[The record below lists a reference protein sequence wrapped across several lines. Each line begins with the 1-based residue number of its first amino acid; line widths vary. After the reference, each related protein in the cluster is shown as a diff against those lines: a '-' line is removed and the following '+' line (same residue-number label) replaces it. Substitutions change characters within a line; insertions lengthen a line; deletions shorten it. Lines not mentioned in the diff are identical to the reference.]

1 MGLLN
6 KLTFDGVDSSSF
18 GVFISGEG
26 AFDAPARRGEM
37 ISIPG
42 RNGSLFM
49 DEGVFENITVEY
61 PAFIG
66 TGYEALFRQKLG
78 DLRSALSSRGN
89 YKRLTD
95 TYHPD
100 EFRLGIFREGLEV
113 DPQHITRAGEF
124 TLKFDCKPQRYLISG
139 EMSYLYIF
147 SESITNPTVFAA
159 SPLIK
164 VTGNGTVAIGE
175 NGKYRFV
182 VSDNPGTI
190 IIDTEIMEA
199 YIPPGEIYPWTD
211 ENGDQLNEELG
222 IGLELMDGIIYPTN
236 MLGHIEF
243 VNSLMPKIEPGE
255 QPIYMSST
263 ITELEI
269 IPRWWRL

>member
-6 KLTFDGVDSSSF
+6 HLTYDGVDSSSF
-18 GVFISGEG
+18 GAFISGEG
-26 AFDAPARRGEM
+26 AFDAPARRGEL

-66 TGYEALFRQKLG
+66 TGYEDLFRTKLG

-113 DPQHITRAGEF
+113 DPQHITRAGGF
-124 TLKFDCKPQRYLISG
+124 TMKFDCKPQRFLLSG
-139 EMSYLYIF
+139 EDPVVFYSNG
-147 SESITNPTVFAA
+147 SITNPTLFAS

-164 VTGNGTVAIGE
+164 VTGNGTVAIGD
-175 NGKYRFV
+175 YRFI
-182 VSDNPGTI
+182 VSNNNTTI
-190 IIDTEIMEA
+190 WIDTDLMEA
-199 YIPPGEIYPWTD
+199 YLPAGELYPWTD
-211 ENGDQLNEELG
+211 ENGDQLQQEIG
-222 IGLELMDGIIYPTN
+222 IGLDLMDGSVYPKN

-243 VNSLMPKIEPGE
+243 IDSVMPKIEPGE
-255 QPIYMSST
+255 VPIRKAIS
-263 ITELEI
+263 ITKLEI

>member
-6 KLTFDGVDSSSF
+6 HLTYDGVDSSSF
-18 GVFISGEG
+18 GVFISGDG
-26 AFDAPARRGEM
+26 VFDAPARRGEI

-78 DLRSALSSRGN
+78 DLRSWLSSRGN

-100 EFRLGIFREGLEV
+100 EFRLGVFREGLET
-113 DPQHITRAGEF
+113 DPEHMTRAGKF
-124 TLKFDCKPQRYLISG
+124 TMKFDCKPQRFLVSG
-139 EMSYLYIF
+139 EIPNVFLTNGTIV
-147 SESITNPTVFAA
+147 NPTLFA
-159 SPLIK
+159 SLPLIK
-164 VTGNGTVAIGE
+164 VTGNGTVAFGE
-175 NGKYRFV
+175 NGEYRFV
-182 VSDNPGTI
+182 VSNNPGTI
-190 IIDTEIMEA
+190 WIDTEIMEA
-199 YIPPGEIYPWTD
+199 YLPAGEPYPWTD
-211 ENGDQLNEELG
+211 ENDEQLVQELG
-222 IGLELMDGIIYPTN
+222 IGLELLDGTLYPTN
-236 MLGHIEF
+236 MLGYIEF
-243 VNSLMPKIEPGE
+243 FNSIMPKIEPGE
-255 QPIYMSST
+255 QPVRMSPT
-263 ITELEI
+263 ITRLEI

>member
-6 KLTFDGVDSSSF
+6 HLTYDGVDSSSF

-26 AFDAPARRGEM
+26 VFDAPARRGEM

-49 DEGVFENITVEY
+49 DEGVFENIEVEY

-66 TGYEALFRQKLG
+66 TGYENLFRQKLG

-100 EFRLGIFREGLEV
+100 EFRLGVYREGLEV
-113 DPQHITRAGEF
+113 DPKQITRAGEF
-124 TLKFDCKPQRYLISG
+124 TLKFDCKPQRFLLSG
-139 EMSYLYIF
+139 EDPVLFTGNGTI
-147 SESITNPTVFAA
+147 INPTLFAS
-159 SPLIK
+159 SPIIR
-164 VTGNGTVAIGE
+164 VTGNGTVAFGE
-175 NGKYRFV
+175 NGEYRFI
-182 VSDNPGTI
+182 VSDNSGTI

-199 YIPPGEIYPWTD
+199 FFPAGDLYPWTD
-211 ENGDQLNEELG
+211 ENNEQIDQELG
-222 IGLELMDGIIYPTN
+222 IGLELINGTTYPTN
-236 MLGHIEF
+236 MLDHIEF
-243 VNSLMPKIEPGE
+243 YNSVMPKIEPGE
-255 QPIYMSST
+255 QPVRMSPT
-263 ITELEI
+263 IERLEI

>member
-6 KLTFDGVDSSSF
+6 HLTYDGVDSSDF

-42 RNGSLFM
+42 RNGFLFM

-66 TGYEALFRQKLG
+66 TGYEELFRTKLG

-113 DPQHITRAGEF
+113 DPQHITRAGGF
-124 TLKFDCKPQRYLISG
+124 TMKFDCKPQRFLVSG
-139 EMSYLYIF
+139 EESVFF
-147 SESITNPTVFAA
+147 SENGTITNPTLFAS
-159 SPLIK
+159 SPLIR
-164 VTGNGTVAIGE
+164 VFGNGMVAIGE
-175 NGKYRFV
+175 NGEYRFV
-182 VSDNPGTI
+182 VSGNTGIITI
-190 IIDTEIMEA
+190 DAEIMEA
-199 YIPPGEIYPWTD
+199 YLPAGTLYPWMD
-211 ENGDQLNEELG
+211 ENEEQLTQEIG
-222 IGLELMDGIIYPTN
+222 IGLELLDGSLYPEN
-236 MLGHIEF
+236 MLSHIEF
-243 VNSLMPKIEPGE
+243 FNSQMPKIPPGE
-255 QPIYMSST
+255 QPIRMSST
-263 ITELEI
+263 IYQLEI

>member
-6 KLTFDGVDSSSF
+6 HLTYDGVDSSDF

-26 AFDAPARRGEM
+26 VFDAPARRGEM

-66 TGYEALFRQKLG
+66 TGYEELFRTKLG
-78 DLRSALSSRGN
+78 DLRSALASRGN

-100 EFRLGIFREGLEV
+100 EFRLGVFREGLEV
-113 DPQHITRAGEF
+113 DPQHITRAGGF
-124 TLKFDCKPQRYLISG
+124 TMKFDCKPQRFLTDGEEGRVYLSN
-139 EMSYLYIF
+139 S
-147 SESITNPTVFAA
+147 SIVNPTLFES
-159 SPLIK
+159 SPIIK
-164 VTGNGTVAIGE
+164 VDGNGTVAIGP
-175 NGKYRFV
+175 YRFR
-182 VSDNPGTI
+182 VSNNFWTI
-190 IIDTEIMEA
+190 IIDTELMEA
-199 YIPPGEIYPWTD
+199 YLPAGQKYYLTDEAGEIITQEIGIEIEVVNGNPNPTNMNSYIEFVDSVMPKIPPGE
-211 ENGDQLNEELG
+211 QL
-222 IGLELMDGIIYPTN
+222 IR
-236 MLGHIEF
+236 
-243 VNSLMPKIEPGE
+243 
-255 QPIYMSST
+255 MSST
-263 ITELEI
+263 ITRLEI

>member
-6 KLTFDGVDSSSF
+6 HLTYDGVDSSDF

-26 AFDAPARRGEM
+26 VFDAPARRGEM

-66 TGYEALFRQKLG
+66 TGYEELFRTKLG

-100 EFRLGIFREGLEV
+100 EFRLGVFREGLEV
-113 DPQHITRAGEF
+113 DPQHITRAGGF
-124 TLKFDCKPQRYLISG
+124 TMKFDCKPQRFLVSG
-139 EMSYLYIF
+139 EDVVIF
-147 SESITNPTVFAA
+147 YRNGLITNPTLFES
-159 SPLIK
+159 SPLIR
-164 VTGNGTVAIGE
+164 VTGDGTVAIGE
-175 NGKYRFV
+175 NGEYRFI
-182 VSDNPGTI
+182 VSNNPGTI
-190 IIDTEIMEA
+190 WIDSEIMQA
-199 YIPPGEIYPWTD
+199 YLPAGVLYPWTD
-211 ENGDQLNEELG
+211 EKGDQLAQELG
-222 IGLELMDGIIYPTN
+222 IGLELMDGTVYPTN
-236 MLGHIEF
+236 MLSYIEF
-243 VNSLMPKIEPGE
+243 VDSKMPKIPPGD
-255 QPIYMSST
+255 QPIRMSST
-263 ITELEI
+263 ITRLEI

>member
-6 KLTFDGVDSSSF
+6 HLTYDGVDSSDF

-26 AFDAPARRGEM
+26 VFDAPARRGEM

-66 TGYEALFRQKLG
+66 TGYEELFRTKLG

-100 EFRLGIFREGLEV
+100 EFRLGVFREDLEIN
-113 DPQHITRAGEF
+113 PQHITRAGGF
-124 TLKFDCKPQRYLISG
+124 TMKFDCKPQRFLVSG
-139 EMSYLYIF
+139 E
-147 SESITNPTVFAA
+147 ESFFFYESGEITNPTLFAS
-159 SPLIK
+159 SPLIR
-164 VTGNGTVAIGE
+164 VTGNGMVAIGN
-175 NGKYRFV
+175 NGEYRFT
-182 VSDNPGTI
+182 VSNNPGTI
-190 IIDTEIMEA
+190 TIDSELMEA
-199 YIPPGEIYPWTD
+199 YTPAGEVYPWTD
-211 ENGDQLNEELG
+211 ENGIQLTQELG
-222 IGLELMDGIIYPTN
+222 IGLELLDGSLYPEN
-236 MLGHIEF
+236 MLGYIEF
-243 VNSLMPKIEPGE
+243 FNSLMPMIPPGT
-255 QPIYMSST
+255 QHIGISPT
-263 ITELEI
+263 ITLLEI

>member
-6 KLTFDGVDSSSF
+6 YLTYDGVDSRDF

-26 AFDAPARRGEM
+26 AFDAPARRGET

-66 TGYEALFRQKLG
+66 TGYEELFRTKLG
-78 DLRSALSSRGN
+78 DLRSALSSRDN

-100 EFRLGIFREGLEV
+100 EFRLGVFREGLEV
-113 DPQHITRAGEF
+113 DPQHITRAGGF
-124 TLKFDCKPQRYLISG
+124 TMKFDCKPQRFLVSG
-139 EMSYLYIF
+139 EDSVVFY
-147 SESITNPTVFAA
+147 SNGSITNPTLFAS

-175 NGKYRFV
+175 DGEYRFI
-182 VSDNPGTI
+182 VSNNDGTI
-190 IIDTEIMEA
+190 WIDSEIMEA
-199 YIPPGEIYPWTD
+199 YLPAGQVYPWTD
-211 ENGDQLNEELG
+211 ENGEQLTQEIE
-222 IGLELMDGIIYPTN
+222 IGLELLDGSEYPTN
-236 MLGHIEF
+236 MLSYIEF
-243 VNSLMPKIEPGE
+243 VNSEMPKIPPGV
-255 QPIYMSST
+255 QPVRMSPT

>member
-6 KLTFDGVDSSSF
+6 HLIYDGVDSSSF

-26 AFDAPARRGEM
+26 AFDAPARRGEK

-42 RNGSLFM
+42 RNGALFM

-66 TGYEALFRQKLG
+66 TSYRELFRTKLG
-78 DLRSALSSRGN
+78 DFRSALTSRGN

-113 DPQHITRAGEF
+113 DPQYLTRAGGF
-124 TLKFDCKPQRYLISG
+124 TMKFDCKPQRFLVSG
-139 EMSYLYIF
+139 EEPRIF
-147 SESITNPTVFAA
+147 WENGVIINPTLFA
-159 SPLIK
+159 SFPLIK
-164 VTGNGTVAIGE
+164 VTGNGTVAFGDNGE
-175 NGKYRFV
+175 YRFI
-182 VSDNPGTI
+182 VSNNTGTI
-190 IIDTEIMEA
+190 WIDTEIMEA
-199 YIPPGEIYPWTD
+199 YLPAGSVYPWTD
-211 ENGDQLNEELG
+211 ENDEQLDQELG
-222 IGLELMDGIIYPTN
+222 IGLELLDGTEYPTN

-243 VNSLMPKIEPGE
+243 INSVMPRIDPGE
-255 QPIYMSST
+255 QPVRMSPT
-263 ITELEI
+263 ITKLEI

>member
-6 KLTFDGVDSSSF
+6 YLTYDGVDSRDF

-49 DEGVFENITVEY
+49 DEGVFENITVDY

-66 TGYEALFRQKLG
+66 TGYEDIFRNKLG
-78 DLRSALSSRGN
+78 DLRSALTSRGN

-100 EFRLGIFREGLEV
+100 EFRLGVYREGLEV
-113 DPQHITRAGEF
+113 DPQHITRAGGF
-124 TLKFDCKPQRYLISG
+124 TMKFDCKPQRFLVSG
-139 EMSYLYIF
+139 ETPQIF
-147 SESITNPTVFAA
+147 TANGTIINPTLFAS
-159 SPLIK
+159 SPLLK
-164 VTGNGTVAIGE
+164 VTGNGQIAIGD
-175 NGKYRFV
+175 YRFTV
-182 VSDNPGTI
+182 TNNNAVI
-190 IIDTEIMEA
+190 WIDTEIMEA
-199 YIPPGEIYPWTD
+199 YLPAGELYPWTD
-211 ENGDQLNEELG
+211 ENGDQLDQEIG
-222 IGLELMDGIIYPTN
+222 IGLDLMDGTTYPVN
-236 MLGHIEF
+236 MLHYIQF
-243 VNSLMPKIEPGE
+243 HDNIMPKIEPGE
-255 QPIYMSST
+255 IPIRMSSS
-263 ITELEI
+263 ISSLII

>member
-6 KLTFDGVDSSSF
+6 HLTYDGVDSSDF

-66 TGYEALFRQKLG
+66 TGYEELFRTKLG

-100 EFRLGIFREGLEV
+100 EFRLGVFREGLEV
-113 DPQHITRAGEF
+113 DPQHITRAGGF
-124 TLKFDCKPQRYLISG
+124 TMKFDCKPQRFLVSG
-139 EMSYLYIF
+139 ETPHIF
-147 SESITNPTVFAA
+147 TTNGTITNPTLFAS

-164 VTGNGTVAIGE
+164 VSGNGMVAIGNDGE
-175 NGKYRFV
+175 YRFV
-182 VSDNPGTI
+182 VSGNTGTI
-190 IIDTEIMEA
+190 WIDSEIMEA
-199 YIPPGEIYPWTD
+199 YFPAGELYPWTD
-211 ENGDQLNEELG
+211 ENDVQLTQEIG
-222 IGLELMDGIIYPTN
+222 IGLELLDGTLYPEN
-236 MLGHIEF
+236 MLGNIDF
-243 VNSLMPKIEPGE
+243 FNSEMPKLQPGE
-255 QPIYMSST
+255 QPVRMSPTIYM
-263 ITELEI
+263 LEI

>member
-6 KLTFDGVDSSSF
+6 HLTYDGVDSSSF

-26 AFDAPARRGEM
+26 VFGAPARRGEM

-49 DEGVFENITVEY
+49 DEGVFENIPGKY

-66 TGYEALFRQKLG
+66 TKDEVEFREKLAAFRNAI
-78 DLRSALSSRGN
+78 LSRGN
-89 YKRLTD
+89 YKKLSD

-100 EFRLGIFREGLEV
+100 EFRLAVYRSGLEV
-113 DPQHITRAGEF
+113 EPEEYNRSGRFE
-124 TLKFDCKPQRYLISG
+124 LEFDCKPGRYLVSG
-139 EMSYLYIF
+139 EDPVIF
-147 SESITNPTVFAA
+147 TANGSIVNPTLFAS

-164 VTGNGTVAIGE
+164 VTGNGTVSIGE
-175 NGKYRFV
+175 NGEYRFI
-182 VSDNPGTI
+182 VSGNTGTI
-190 IIDTEIMEA
+190 WIDSEIMEA
-199 YIPPGEIYPWTD
+199 YLPAGTLYPWTD
-211 ENGDQLNEELG
+211 ENGNQIFQEIG
-222 IGLELMDGIIYPTN
+222 IGLELMDGTTYPTN
-236 MLGHIEF
+236 MLSYIEF
-243 VNSLMPKIEPGE
+243 VNSLMPKIPPGE
-255 QPIYMSST
+255 QPIRMSPT

>member
-6 KLTFDGVDSSSF
+6 HLTFDGVDSSSF
-18 GVFISGEG
+18 GVFISGDG
-26 AFDAPARRGEM
+26 VFDAPARRGEM

-66 TGYEALFRQKLG
+66 TGYEELFRTKLG
-78 DLRSALSSRGN
+78 DLRSTLSSRGN

-100 EFRLGIFREGLEV
+100 EFRLGVFREGLEV
-113 DPQHITRAGEF
+113 DPQHITRAGGF
-124 TLKFDCKPQRYLISG
+124 TMKFDCKPQRYLVSG
-139 EMSYLYIF
+139 ESPVLF
-147 SESITNPTVFAA
+147 STNGTIYNPTDFES

-164 VTGNGTVAIGE
+164 VTGNGTVAIGN
-175 NGKYRFV
+175 NGEYRFI
-182 VSDNPGTI
+182 VSGNTGTI
-190 IIDTEIMEA
+190 WIDSEIMEA
-199 YIPPGEIYPWTD
+199 YFPAGELYPWND
-211 ENGDQLNEELG
+211 ENGNQITQEIE
-222 IGLELMDGIIYPTN
+222 IGLEFIDGTVYPTN
-236 MLGHIEF
+236 MLSYIEF
-243 VNSLMPKIEPGE
+243 VNSEMPKIPPGE
-255 QPIYMSST
+255 QPVRMSPT
-263 ITELEI
+263 IIELEI

>member
-6 KLTFDGVDSSSF
+6 YLTYDGVDSRDF
-18 GVFISGEG
+18 GVFLSGEG

-66 TGYEALFRQKLG
+66 TGYEAIFRTKLG
-78 DLRSALSSRGN
+78 DLRSALTSRGN

-100 EFRLGIFREGLEV
+100 EFRLGVYREGLEV
-113 DPQHITRAGEF
+113 DPQHITRAGSF
-124 TLKFDCKPQRYLISG
+124 TMKFDCKPQRFLVSG
-139 EMSYLYIF
+139 EQTYNF
-147 SESITNPTVFAA
+147 AENGTITNPTLFAS
-159 SPLIK
+159 SPLIR
-164 VTGNGTVAIGE
+164 VTGNGTVAIGD
-175 NGKYRFV
+175 YRFI
-182 VSDNPGTI
+182 VSNNTATI
-190 IIDTEIMEA
+190 WIDTEIMEA
-199 YIPPGEIYPWTD
+199 FFPAGDLYPWTD
-211 ENGDQLNEELG
+211 ENGSQIEQELG
-222 IGLELMDGIIYPTN
+222 IGLDLMDGSTYPTN
-236 MLGHIEF
+236 MLANIEF
-243 VNSLMPKIEPGE
+243 INSVMPKIEPGE
-255 QPIYMSST
+255 VDIRKSNT
-263 ITELEI
+263 IQLVEI

>member
-6 KLTFDGVDSSSF
+6 HLTYDGVDSSSF
-18 GVFISGEG
+18 GVFISGDG
-26 AFDAPARRGEM
+26 VFDAPARRGEM

-66 TGYEALFRQKLG
+66 TGYEAIFRNKLG
-78 DLRSALSSRGN
+78 DLRSWLSSRGD

-100 EFRLGIFREGLEV
+100 EFRLGVFREGLEV
-113 DPQHITRAGEF
+113 DPQHMTRAGGF
-124 TLKFDCKPQRYLISG
+124 TMKFDCKPQRFLLSG
-139 EMSYLYIF
+139 EVPFIF
-147 SESITNPTVFAA
+147 LENGTILNPTLFAS

-164 VTGNGTVAIGE
+164 VTGNGTVAIG
-175 NGKYRFV
+175 NYIFNVK
-182 VSDNPGTI
+182 DNDTVL
-190 IIDTEIMEA
+190 IIDTEIMDVYVPAADKYFLTDDSDHIITNE
-199 YIPPGEIYPWTD
+199 IEIEIEVVNGNIYP
-211 ENGDQLNEELG
+211 LNMNNKVEFANS
-222 IGLELMDGIIYPTN
+222 II
-236 MLGHIEF
+236 
-243 VNSLMPKIEPGE
+243 PKIEPGE
-255 QPIYMSST
+255 IQIKKSAT
-263 ITELEI
+263 ITKLEI

>member
-6 KLTFDGVDSSSF
+6 HLTYDGVDSSSF

-26 AFDAPARRGEM
+26 VFGAPARRGEM

-49 DEGVFENITVEY
+49 DEGVFENIEVEY

-66 TGYEALFRQKLG
+66 TGYEVLFRQKLG
-78 DLRSALSSRGN
+78 DLRSWLTSRGN

-100 EFRLGIFREGLEV
+100 EFRLAVYREGLEV
-113 DPQHITRAGEF
+113 DPQYLTRAGGF
-124 TLKFDCKPQRYLISG
+124 TMKFDCKPQRFLVSG
-139 EMSYLYIF
+139 EIPVVF
-147 SESITNPTVFAA
+147 NANGSIINPTLFAS

-175 NGKYRFV
+175 NGEYRFI
-182 VSDNPGTI
+182 VSGNTGTI
-190 IIDTEIMEA
+190 WIDTEIMEA
-199 YIPPGEIYPWTD
+199 YLPAGTLYPWTD
-211 ENGDQLNEELG
+211 ENGDQLTQELE
-222 IGLELMDGIIYPTN
+222 IGLEFMNGTAYPTN
-236 MLGHIEF
+236 MLSHIEF
-243 VNSLMPKIEPGE
+243 INSVMPKIDPGE
-255 QPIYMSST
+255 QPVRMSPT
-263 ITELEI
+263 IRELEI

>member
-6 KLTFDGVDSSSF
+6 YLTYDGVDSRDF
-18 GVFISGEG
+18 GVFLSGEG

-66 TGYEALFRQKLG
+66 TGYEAIFRTKLG
-78 DLRSALSSRGN
+78 DLRSALTSRGN

-100 EFRLGIFREGLEV
+100 EFRLGVYREGLEV
-113 DPQHITRAGEF
+113 DPQHITRVGSF
-124 TLKFDCKPQRYLISG
+124 TMKFDCKPQRFLTSG
-139 EMSYLYIF
+139 EISQIF
-147 SESITNPTVFAA
+147 TANGTIVNPTLFAS
-159 SPLIK
+159 SPLIR
-164 VTGNGTVAIGE
+164 VTGNGMVAIGDD
-175 NGKYRFV
+175 GKYRFV
-182 VSDNPGTI
+182 VSNNPGTI
-190 IIDTEIMEA
+190 TIDSEIMEA
-199 YIPPGEIYPWTD
+199 YLPAGTIYPWTD
-211 ENGDQLNEELG
+211 ENGNVLTQEIG
-222 IGLELMDGIIYPTN
+222 IELELLDGSAYPTN
-236 MLGHIEF
+236 MLGYIEF
-243 VNSLMPKIEPGE
+243 YNSIMPKIEPGE
-255 QPIYMSST
+255 QPIRMSPT
-263 ITELEI
+263 ITKLEI

>member
-6 KLTFDGVDSSSF
+6 HLTYDGVDSSDF

-66 TGYEALFRQKLG
+66 TGYEELFRTKLG

-100 EFRLGIFREGLEV
+100 EFRLGVYRDGLEV
-113 DPQHITRAGEF
+113 DPQHITRAGGF
-124 TLKFDCKPQRYLISG
+124 TMKFDCKPQRFLVSG
-139 EMSYLYIF
+139 EDSVVFYGNG
-147 SESITNPTVFAA
+147 SITNPTLFAS

-175 NGKYRFV
+175 DGAYRFI
-182 VSDNPGTI
+182 VSNNDGTI
-190 IIDTEIMEA
+190 WIDSEIMEA
-199 YIPPGEIYPWTD
+199 YLPAGQVYPWTD
-211 ENGDQLNEELG
+211 ENGEQLTQEIE
-222 IGLELMDGIIYPTN
+222 IGLELLDGSEYPTN
-236 MLGHIEF
+236 MLSYIEF
-243 VNSLMPKIEPGE
+243 VNSEMPKIPPGV
-255 QPIYMSST
+255 QPVRMSPT

>member
-6 KLTFDGVDSSSF
+6 HLTYDGVDSSSF

-26 AFDAPARRGEM
+26 VFGAPARRGEM

-49 DEGVFENITVEY
+49 DEGVFENIPGKY

-66 TGYEALFRQKLG
+66 TKDEVEFREKLAAFRNAI
-78 DLRSALSSRGN
+78 LSRGN
-89 YKRLTD
+89 YKKLSD

-100 EFRLGIFREGLEV
+100 EFRLAVYRSGLEV
-113 DPQHITRAGEF
+113 EPEEYNRSGRFE
-124 TLKFDCKPQRYLISG
+124 LEFDCKPGRYLVSG
-139 EMSYLYIF
+139 EDPVIF
-147 SESITNPTVFAA
+147 TANGSIVNPTLFAS

-175 NGKYRFV
+175 DGEYRFI
-182 VSDNPGTI
+182 VSNNNDTI
-190 IIDTEIMEA
+190 WIDSEIMEA
-199 YIPPGEIYPWTD
+199 YLPAGDLYPWTD
-211 ENGDQLNEELG
+211 EESVQLTQELG
-222 IGLELMDGIIYPTN
+222 IGLELMDGTVYPTN
-236 MLGHIEF
+236 MLQYIEF
-243 VNSLMPKIEPGE
+243 VDSKMPKIPPGV
-255 QPIYMSST
+255 QPIRMSPT
-263 ITELEI
+263 ISSLEI

>member
-6 KLTFDGVDSSSF
+6 HLTYDGVDSSSF
-18 GVFISGEG
+18 GVFISGDG
-26 AFDAPARRGEM
+26 VFDAPARRGEM

-49 DEGVFENITVEY
+49 DEGVFENIEVEY

-66 TGYEALFRQKLG
+66 TGYEEIFRTKLG
-78 DLRSALSSRGN
+78 DLRSWLTSRGN

-100 EFRLGIFREGLEV
+100 EFRLGVYREGLEV
-113 DPQHITRAGEF
+113 DPQHITRAGKF
-124 TLKFDCKPQRYLISG
+124 TLKFDCKPQRFLVSG
-139 EMSYLYIF
+139 EISVYFLTNGTI
-147 SESITNPTVFAA
+147 INPTLFAS

-164 VTGNGTVAIGE
+164 VTGNGTVAIGD

-182 VSDNPGTI
+182 VSGNTGTI
-190 IIDTEIMEA
+190 WIDTEIMEA
-199 YIPPGEIYPWTD
+199 YLPAGVVYPWTD
-211 ENGDQLNEELG
+211 EGGEQLDQEIG
-222 IGLELMDGIIYPTN
+222 IGLELLEGTEFPIN

-243 VNSLMPKIEPGE
+243 IDSLMPKLDPGE
-255 QPIYMSST
+255 VPVRMSPT
-263 ITELEI
+263 ITQLEI

>member
-6 KLTFDGVDSSSF
+6 YLTYDGVESRDF
-18 GVFISGEG
+18 GVYISGEG
-26 AFDAPARRGEM
+26 VFDAPARRGEM

-66 TGYEALFRQKLG
+66 TGYEDLFRTKLG
-78 DLRSALSSRGN
+78 DLRSWLSSRGN
-89 YKRLTD
+89 YKRLAD

-100 EFRLGIFREGLEV
+100 EFRLGVYREGLEV
-113 DPQHITRAGEF
+113 DPQHITRAGGF
-124 TLKFDCKPQRYLISG
+124 TLKFDCKPQRFLVIG
-139 EMSYLYIF
+139 EDPVAFTTNGTIV
-147 SESITNPTVFAA
+147 NPTLFPS
-159 SPLIK
+159 SPLIR

-182 VSDNPGTI
+182 VSGNTETI
-190 IIDTEIMEA
+190 WIDTEIMEA
-199 YIPPGEIYPWTD
+199 YLPAGELYPWTD
-211 ENGDQLNEELG
+211 ENDNQLEQELD
-222 IGLELMDGIIYPTN
+222 IGLELMDGTVYPTN

-243 VNSLMPKIEPGE
+243 FNSLMPKIDPGA
-255 QPIYMSST
+255 QPVRMSPT
-263 ITELEI
+263 ITKLEI

>member
-6 KLTFDGVDSSSF
+6 HLTYDGVDSSDF

-26 AFDAPARRGEM
+26 VFDAPARRGEM

-42 RNGSLFM
+42 RNGSLFI

-66 TGYEALFRQKLG
+66 TGYEELFRTKLG

-100 EFRLGIFREGLEV
+100 EFRLGVFRDGLEV
-113 DPQHITRAGEF
+113 DPQHITRAGGF
-124 TLKFDCKPQRYLISG
+124 TMKFDCKPQRFLVSG
-139 EMSYLYIF
+139 EESFIF
-147 SESITNPTVFAA
+147 YESGEITNPTLFAS
-159 SPLIK
+159 SPLIRVK
-164 VTGNGTVAIGE
+164 GNGMVALGNNGE
-175 NGKYRFV
+175 YRFT
-182 VSDNPGTI
+182 VSNNPGTI
-190 IIDTEIMEA
+190 TIDSELMEA
-199 YIPPGEIYPWTD
+199 YTPAGEVYPWTD
-211 ENGDQLNEELG
+211 ENGIQLTQELG
-222 IGLELMDGIIYPTN
+222 IGLELIDGSLYPEN
-236 MLGHIEF
+236 MLGYIEF
-243 VNSLMPKIEPGE
+243 FNSLMPMIQPGT
-255 QPIYMSST
+255 QHIGISPT
-263 ITELEI
+263 ITLLEI

>member
-6 KLTFDGVDSSSF
+6 HLTYDGVDSSSF
-18 GVFISGEG
+18 GVFISGDG
-26 AFDAPARRGEM
+26 VFDAPARRGEM

-66 TGYEALFRQKLG
+66 TGYENLFRTKLG
-78 DLRSALSSRGN
+78 DLRSWLSSRGN

-100 EFRLGIFREGLEV
+100 EFRLGVFREGLKV
-113 DPQHITRAGEF
+113 DPQYITRAGKF
-124 TLKFDCKPQRYLISG
+124 TMKFDCKPQRFLLSG
-139 EMSYLYIF
+139 EKSVLF
-147 SESITNPTVFAA
+147 SGNGVITNPTVFAS

-175 NGKYRFV
+175 NGKYRFI
-182 VSDNPGTI
+182 VSNNPGTI
-190 IIDTEIMEA
+190 WIDTEIMEA
-199 YIPPGEIYPWTD
+199 YVPAGDLYPWTD
-211 ENGDQLNEELG
+211 ENGDQLAQELD
-222 IGLELMDGIIYPTN
+222 IGLELLDGTNYPTN
-236 MLGHIEF
+236 MLSYIEF
-243 VNSLMPKIEPGE
+243 IDSVMPKIDPGE
-255 QPIYMSST
+255 QPIRMSPT
-263 ITELEI
+263 ITQLEI

>member
-6 KLTFDGVDSSSF
+6 HLTYDGVDSSSF

-26 AFDAPARRGEM
+26 VFDAPARRGEM

-66 TGYEALFRQKLG
+66 TGYEELFRTKLG

-100 EFRLGIFREGLEV
+100 EFRLGVFREGLEV
-113 DPQHITRAGEF
+113 DPQHITRAGGF
-124 TLKFDCKPQRYLISG
+124 TMKFDCKPQRFLVSG
-139 EMSYLYIF
+139 EDPVFFYGNG
-147 SESITNPTVFAA
+147 SITNPTLFEA

-175 NGKYRFV
+175 NGKYRFI
-182 VSDNPGTI
+182 VSNNPGSI
-190 IIDTEIMEA
+190 WIDSEIMEA
-199 YIPPGEIYPWTD
+199 YLPAGTLYPWTD
-211 ENGDQLNEELG
+211 ENGDQLTQELE
-222 IGLELMDGIIYPTN
+222 IGLELIDGTVYPTN
-236 MLGHIEF
+236 MLGYIEF
-243 VNSLMPKIEPGE
+243 VDSVMPKIPPGE
-255 QPIYMSST
+255 QPVRMSPT
-263 ITELEI
+263 IIELEI

>member
-6 KLTFDGVDSSSF
+6 HLTYDGVDSSDF

-26 AFDAPARRGEM
+26 VFDAPARRGEM

-66 TGYEALFRQKLG
+66 TGYEELFKTKLG

-100 EFRLGIFREGLEV
+100 EFRLGVFREGLEV
-113 DPQHITRAGEF
+113 DPEVITRAGEF
-124 TLKFDCKPQRYLISG
+124 TLKFDCKPQRFLVSG
-139 EMSYLYIF
+139 ENLYEYGENGEIF
-147 SESITNPTVFAA
+147 NPTLFA
-159 SPLIK
+159 SYPLIE
-164 VTGNGTVAIGE
+164 VTGNGTVAIGA
-175 NGKYRFV
+175 NGEHRFI

-190 IIDTEIMEA
+190 IIDTDIMEA
-199 YIPPGEIYPWTD
+199 YQPAGTLYPWTD
-211 ENGDQLNEELG
+211 ENESQITEELE
-222 IGLELMDGIIYPTN
+222 IGLELMDGTTYPTN
-236 MLGHIEF
+236 MLSHVEF
-243 VNSLMPKIEPGE
+243 YNSKMPIIPPGL
-255 QPIYMSST
+255 QPVRMSPT
-263 ITELEI
+263 ITRLQI

>member
-6 KLTFDGVDSSSF
+6 YLTYDGVDSRDF
-18 GVFISGEG
+18 GVFLSGEG

-66 TGYEALFRQKLG
+66 TGYEAIFRNKLG
-78 DLRSALSSRGN
+78 DLRSALTSRGN

-100 EFRLGIFREGLEV
+100 EFRLGVYREGLEV
-113 DPQHITRAGEF
+113 DPKVITRAGGF
-124 TLKFDCKPQRYLISG
+124 TMKFDCKPQRFLVSG
-139 EMSYLYIF
+139 ETPHIF
-147 SESITNPTVFAA
+147 TANGTISNPTLFES
-159 SPLIK
+159 SPIIK
-164 VTGNGTVAIGE
+164 VTGNGTIAIGP
-175 NGKYRFV
+175 YIFR
-182 VSDNPGTI
+182 VSNNLWTI

-199 YIPPGEIYPWTD
+199 YLPAGEIYSLTD
-211 ENGDQLNEELG
+211 ENGDIITEEIG
-222 IGLELMDGIIYPTN
+222 IEIEVVDGSPVATN
-236 MLGHIEF
+236 MLGYIEF
-243 VNSLMPKIEPGE
+243 LDSIMPKIPPGE
-255 QPIYMSST
+255 QPIKMSPT
-263 ITELEI
+263 ITKLEI

>member
-6 KLTFDGVDSSSF
+6 YLTYDGVDSRDF

-66 TGYEALFRQKLG
+66 TGYEAIFRTKLG
-78 DLRSALSSRGN
+78 DLRSALTSRGN

-100 EFRLGIFREGLEV
+100 EFRLGVFREGLEA
-113 DPQHITRAGEF
+113 DPQHMTRAGEF
-124 TLKFDCKPQRYLISG
+124 TLKFDCKPQRFLVSG
-139 EMSYLYIF
+139 EDPIVLTTDAMIH
-147 SESITNPTVFAA
+147 NPTLFYAK
-159 SPLIK
+159 PLLK
-164 VTGNGTVAIGE
+164 VVGNGRVRIEPYEFIVSGNDGE
-175 NGKYRFV
+175 IWV
-182 VSDNPGTI
+182 DS
-190 IIDTEIMEA
+190 EIMEA
-199 YIPPGEIYPWTD
+199 YALVHVLHNLTD
-211 ENGDQLNEELG
+211 ESLEDIVDEYGDPIEVSKEAIPQSMEA
-222 IGLELMDGIIYPTN
+222 Y
-236 MLGHIEF
+236 IEF
-243 VNSLMPKIEPGE
+243 VDYVYPQIKPGDV
-255 QPIYMSST
+255 PVWFSSG
-263 ITELEI
+263 ITELTI

>member
-6 KLTFDGVDSSSF
+6 HLTYDGVDSSDF

-26 AFDAPARRGEM
+26 VFDAPARRGEM

-66 TGYEALFRQKLG
+66 TGYESLFRQKLG
-78 DLRSALSSRGN
+78 DLRSWLTSRGN

-100 EFRLGIFREGLEV
+100 EFRLGVYREGLEV
-113 DPQHITRAGEF
+113 DPEHITRAGEF
-124 TLKFDCKPQRYLISG
+124 TMKFDCKPQRFLVSG
-139 EMSYLYIF
+139 EEPVLFY
-147 SESITNPTVFAA
+147 ENGSITNPTLFES

-175 NGKYRFV
+175 NGEYRFI
-182 VSDNPGTI
+182 VSGNNGTI
-190 IIDTEIMEA
+190 WIDSDIMEA
-199 YIPPGEIYPWTD
+199 YLPAGVLYPWTIKS
-211 ENGDQLNEELG
+211 GQQITQELS
-222 IGLELMDGIIYPTN
+222 IGLELIDGTVYPTN
-236 MLGHIEF
+236 MLGNIEF
-243 VNSLMPKIEPGE
+243 VNSEMPKISPGE
-255 QPIYMSST
+255 QPIRMSPT
-263 ITELEI
+263 ISQLEI

>member
-6 KLTFDGVDSSSF
+6 HLTYDGVDSSDF

-66 TGYEALFRQKLG
+66 TGYEELFRTKLG
-78 DLRSALSSRGN
+78 DLRSALTSRGN

-113 DPQHITRAGEF
+113 DPQHITRAGGF
-124 TLKFDCKPQRYLISG
+124 TMKFDCKPQRFLLSG
-139 EMSYLYIF
+139 EISHVFMANGT
-147 SESITNPTVFAA
+147 ITNPTLFES
-159 SPLIK
+159 SPIIK
-164 VTGNGTVAIGE
+164 VIGSGAVGIGE
-175 NGKYRFV
+175 YKFIITDN
-182 VSDNPGTI
+182 SDEI
-190 IIDTEIMEA
+190 IIDTDLMEA
-199 YIPPGEIYPWTD
+199 YLEEGELYYLTNEFGAIITDEIGYEIEVIDGYNHPYSVNDRVSYDNSLLPKIAPGEVPVRMSNT
-211 ENGDQLNEELG
+211 
-222 IGLELMDGIIYPTN
+222 
-236 MLGHIEF
+236 IER
-243 VNSLMPKIEPGE
+243 
-255 QPIYMSST
+255 
-263 ITELEI
+263 LEI

>member
-6 KLTFDGVDSSSF
+6 HLTYDGVDSSSF

-66 TGYEALFRQKLG
+66 TGYEELFRTKLG

-95 TYHPD
+95 TYHPE
-100 EFRLGIFREGLEV
+100 EFRLGVFREGLEV
-113 DPQHITRAGEF
+113 DPQHITRAGGF
-124 TLKFDCKPQRYLISG
+124 TMKFDCKPQRFLLSG
-139 EMSYLYIF
+139 ELPQIF
-147 SESITNPTVFAA
+147 ATNGSITNPTLFAS

-164 VTGNGTVAIGE
+164 VTGNGTVAIGD
-175 NGKYRFV
+175 YIFR
-182 VSDNPGTI
+182 VSGNYTTI
-190 IIDTEIMEA
+190 WIDTEIMEA
-199 YIPPGEIYPWTD
+199 YLPAGELHDLTD
-211 ENGDQLNEELG
+211 ENNEVITQEIG
-222 IGLELMDGIIYPTN
+222 INIEINDGFINPLN
-236 MLGHIEF
+236 MLSYIEF
-243 VNSLMPKIEPGE
+243 VNSIMPKIEPGE
-255 QPIYMSST
+255 VEIRKSDT
-263 ITELEI
+263 ITMLEI